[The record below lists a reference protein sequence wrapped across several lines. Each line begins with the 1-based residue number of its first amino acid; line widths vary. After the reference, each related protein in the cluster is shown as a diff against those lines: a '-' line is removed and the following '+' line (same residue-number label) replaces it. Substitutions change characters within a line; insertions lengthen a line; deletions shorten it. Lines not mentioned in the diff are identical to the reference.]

1 MKKGSAGTSVWDYS
15 HPFRR
20 VMRPASM
27 RSTFGRV
34 LATHHVL
41 PSIAPFEHLGVLPL
55 APHDRCRTDHG
66 RAAVLIDGLRRQG
79 EILTKLLRKCCFALN
94 DALKV
99 RQRARRAASFDG
111 EMPHDNLTTLS
122 SYAEISCR

>member
-1 MKKGSAGTSVWDYS
+1 MWVPDQNRRRGDRMMRASAAMSEGSPGTSVCDCS
-15 HPFRR
+15 HPFCR

-55 APHDRCRTDHG
+55 TPYDRSRSRSSCG
-66 RAAVLIDGLRRQG
+66 RAAVLIDGLR
-79 EILTKLLRKCCFALN
+79 EHVECF
-94 DALKV
+94 V
-99 RQRARRAASFDG
+99 EVTSV
-111 EMPHDNLTTLS
+111 NLFRV
-122 SYAEISCR
+122 E

>member
-1 MKKGSAGTSVWDYS
+1 MTEPKRFRLASILGAELGSTSLRAHDAGKRGAMKKGSAGTSVRDCS

-41 PSIAPFEHLGVLPL
+41 PSLTLGRP
-55 APHDRCRTDHG
+55 AQP
-66 RAAVLIDGLRRQG
+66 
-79 EILTKLLRKCCFALN
+79 
-94 DALKV
+94 
-99 RQRARRAASFDG
+99 S
-111 EMPHDNLTTLS
+111 
-122 SYAEISCR
+122 